1 MNDALSNFIQKLMEG
16 TDKGAPVKD
25 KRIKRNSKECF
36 DENSSEKLTIRHKLF
51 KKYKKS
57 RSDVDKEIL
66 KTARYN
72 VQNLIAK
79 REKEP
84 FENKVT
90 ACTSKA
96 KG

>member
-25 KRIKRNSKECF
+25 KRIKRNSEECF
-36 DENSSEKLTIRHKLF
+36 DDNISEKLIIRHKLF

-57 RSDVDKEIL
+57 RSHVDKEIL

-79 REKEP
+79 GEKEP
-84 FENKVT
+84 FEIKVT
-90 ACTSKA
+90 TCTGKA